1 MVSDRVF
8 KLKPFN
14 LSESK
19 ILRRKSDATPVGF
32 PDLAVRPR
40 DDDSRKGMLTKRG
53 NAHQDKSEPA
63 PTSSNSKINITG
75 KIIRDRNKLNLEYLL
90 QGDLSTVIIPS
101 PANTPTR
108 KHQLWQTTCFEFF
121 LGIDHAPKYWEFN
134 LSPTGDWNIYRFTDY
149 RQGMQEEIAF
159 TSLPFDIRQQANFLN
174 INLEINLDLII
185 DLNTDLDIAIS
196 TVIKSSKEKIS
207 YWALTHPET
216 KADFHNRDSFII
228 HI

>member
-8 KLKPFN
+8 NLKPFN
-14 LSESK
+14 LS
-19 ILRRKSDATPVGF
+19 D
-32 PDLAVRPR
+32 
-40 DDDSRKGMLTKRG
+40 
-53 NAHQDKSEPA
+53 
-63 PTSSNSKINITG
+63 SNSKINITG

-159 TSLPFDIRQQANFLN
+159 TSLPFDSRQQANFFK